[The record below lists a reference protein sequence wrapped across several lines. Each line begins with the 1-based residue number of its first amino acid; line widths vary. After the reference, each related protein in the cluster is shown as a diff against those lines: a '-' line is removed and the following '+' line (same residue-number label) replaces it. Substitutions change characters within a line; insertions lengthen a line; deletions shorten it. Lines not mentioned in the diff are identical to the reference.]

1 MPTSSCCCTTP
12 SAAME
17 RTVCACRALL
27 LAWLRRLKKYLRLS
41 KGIVKRLR
49 PLVNALRAL
58 LRRRCNALASFL
70 ASTAGYSATLDCPSG
85 TAVEPSG
92 EDEPWCRIAYW
103 ELSNRVG
110 DLYQV
115 RRPCLHITFDESP
128 ASLSSSNEEALRL
141 HSLAAHSSSSEPN
154 REAVARTRAKIG
166 QGLTLSYDHE
176 GVWVY
181 NRSEH
186 AVFVASPTLDA
197 PQVRNLTVFKVLPGI
212 SQLVF
217 SWKQARLHSSFPPVP
232 WDGPH
237 ASNVARI
244 SFVKGWGP
252 KYARQI
258 VTALPCSLELFF
270 RTTPPPPR

>member
-1 MPTSSCCCTTP
+1 
-12 SAAME
+12 ME

-58 LRRRCNALASFL
+58 LRRRCTALASFL
-70 ASTAGYSATLDCPSG
+70 ASAAGYSATLDSG
-85 TAVEPSG
+85 TAVDSSG
-92 EDEPWCRIAYW
+92 EEEPWCRIAYW
-103 ELSNRVG
+103 ELSERVG
-110 DLYQV
+110 DLYSV
-115 RRPCLHITFDESP
+115 RRPCLHITFDERP
-128 ASLSSSNEEALRL
+128 ASSSSSNEEALRL
-141 HSLAAHSSSSEPN
+141 HSLAARSSSSGPN
-154 REAVARTRAKIG
+154 KEAVARTRAKIG
-166 QGLTLSYDHE
+166 QGLSLSYDRE

-186 AVFVASPTLDA
+186 AVFVASPTLDV
-197 PQVRNLTVFKVLPGI
+197 PQVRNLTVFKVLPGY
-212 SQLVF
+212 SKLVF
-217 SWKQARLHSSFPPVP
+217 NWQQARTYSSYQSVP